1 MAVDVEKARGW
12 ILATFPAAREGFPF
26 GPETRVFKNAKGKMF
41 ALMTDEEPGRFRVS
55 LKLTEAEADEARVLP
70 FVHRAPYLGRYHWV
84 AVHIEQDA
92 EWDITQDWISRS
104 WELIAGGAKK
114 KRG

>member
-1 MAVDVEKARGW
+1 MQVDEAREW
-12 ILATFPAAREGFPF
+12 ILATFPAAREEFPF
-26 GPETRVFKNAKGKMF
+26 GPGTRVFKNAKGKMF

-55 LKLTEAEADEARVLP
+55 VKLTEAEADEARVLP

-84 AVHIEQDA
+84 AVHIEQAA
-92 EWDITQDWISRS
+92 EWDIAQDWVSRS